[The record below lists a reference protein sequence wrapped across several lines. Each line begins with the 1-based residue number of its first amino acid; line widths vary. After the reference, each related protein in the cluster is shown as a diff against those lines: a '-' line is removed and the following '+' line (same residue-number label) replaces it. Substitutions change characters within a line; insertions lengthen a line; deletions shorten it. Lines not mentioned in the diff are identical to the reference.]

1 MAYTS
6 VKISAD
12 SSSYQSQ
19 MKSAASQMKVL
30 SAEYTTA
37 ATKAKLFGSET
48 DSLKAKAESLTQ
60 KITVQKNIV
69 KLNSEQQE
77 KLTKKLS
84 DQKTKQEELKTKI
97 DAAKEAYE
105 KSTAETGK
113 NSEQSKALKEEL
125 DKLEKEFT
133 ANETAIGK
141 TETALANQTV
151 KTEKSKTA
159 LMNMEA
165 ELKNVNDQLKDNKL
179 EKFATACDT
188 AGTKMES
195 FGKKMS
201 VVSAGIAGIG
211 AASIAAFK
219 ELDEGYDT
227 IVTKTGATGEALEG
241 LTKSADNVFGTMPE
255 DMSTVGEAIGEVN
268 TRFHTTGTELEKT
281 SKQFIQFA
289 TINGTNV
296 TQSVDQVDKIMK
308 AWNVDASQTGNLL
321 GLLTAKAQET
331 GISVDTLESNVLD
344 NNAAFKEMGLSLPQA
359 INLMA
364 QFDANGVDS
373 TQAMAGL
380 KKALQNATSEGKS
393 MDEALSETIG
403 SIKNAKTE
411 TEAMQ
416 IATELFGKKGAAEM
430 TKAIREN
437 RIDLTSLSS
446 SMEEYGTTVEDTY
459 NGTLDP
465 IDNAKVAMNN
475 AKLALSTLASTAQT
489 SAAPMIEKLTGKIQE
504 LTKWFT
510 SLSPAQQETILKV
523 GLVVAAIGPLSIGF
537 GKVAKGI
544 SDTITTGQKFVS
556 GAAKIIAKITAKT
569 AATAAGTAADTAGTA
584 ATAAHTAAT
593 TAATATTG
601 GMTVAQTA
609 LNAVMNL
616 CPIILI
622 VTLIAGLIAA
632 GVALYKNWD
641 KVKEKLSELWGNI
654 KEKFNAIKET
664 ITGAFTKAKEA
675 VTNKVKEI
683 GDNIK
688 NSTIGQAASKVFN
701 GVKDTVHNVMSAATE
716 TAKEKL
722 GNMKTAYEEN
732 GGGIKGVVAAGW
744 EGIKGYYSAGFTFV
758 DNLSGGKLSEIKS
771 KFSEKTSEIKT
782 KVFEGWENMKTT
794 VTTKMTEWKTNASN
808 KLTEIKSGFSSKVSE
823 IKTKWS
829 TDFTNIKDKATSL
842 METAKSNVSTKLNN
856 MKSAY
861 SEKGGG
867 IKGIV
872 SATFTGVK
880 DTMNSLMSTANTLTG
895 GKLDSI
901 KSAFSSKLESAKST
915 ASSAME
921 NIKSSFS
928 SKMES
933 AHGVVTGAL
942 SRIKSAF
949 NFSWSLPHLN
959 LPHISVSGGVAPFGI
974 GGKGSLP
981 SFSIQWYKSGGI
993 MTNPTVFG
1001 INGNSLMVGGEAG
1014 DEAILP
1020 LAEFY
1025 NKLNSI
1031 LDKKLDAVQ
1040 KSQVVYVTN
1049 HTYIDGDEIASRTV
1063 SKVDAEMVTNKRK
1076 GR

>member
-380 KKALQNATSEGKS
+380 KKALQNATAEGKS

-688 NSTIGQAASKVFN
+688 NSTVGKAAQGIFKKVS
-701 GVKDTVHNVMSAATE
+701 SAVST
-716 TAKEKL
+716 
-722 GNMKTAYEEN
+722 NMKDALGYAKKNLGDIQNAYKEH
-732 GGGIKGVVAAGW
+732 GGGITGLAA
-744 EGIKGYYSAGFTFV
+744 AA
-758 DNLSGGKLSEIKS
+758 
-771 KFSEKTSEIKT
+771 
-782 KVFEGWENMKTT
+782 MTT
-794 VTTKMTEWKTNASN
+794 VKKKYQLGYDAIN
-808 KLTEIKSGFSSKVSE
+808 K
-823 IKTKWS
+823 
-829 TDFTNIKDKATSL
+829 
-842 METAKSNVSTKLNN
+842 
-856 MKSAY
+856 
-861 SEKGGG
+861 
-867 IKGIV
+867 
-872 SATFTGVK
+872 
-880 DTMNSLMSTANTLTG
+880 LTG
-895 GKLDSI
+895 GKLDTMVQKTREGFKKAVSSI
-901 KSAFSSKLESAKST
+901 SEKISDAKANAT
-915 ASSAME
+915 KFVA
-921 NIKSSFS
+921 
-928 SKMES
+928 
-933 AHGVVTGAL
+933 GVVDSVKSIPDKVKDIGKNRVTGL
-942 SRIKSAF
+942 W
-949 NFSWSLPHLN
+949 NG
-959 LPHISVSGGVAPFGI
+959 ISNMS
-974 GGKGSLP
+974 
-981 SFSIQWYKSGGI
+981 
-993 MTNPTVFG
+993 
-1001 INGNSLMVGGEAG
+1001 
-1014 DEAILP
+1014 
-1020 LAEFY
+1020 
-1025 NKLNSI
+1025 
-1031 LDKKLDAVQ
+1031 
-1040 KSQVVYVTN
+1040 
-1049 HTYIDGDEIASRTV
+1049 
-1063 SKVDAEMVTNKRK
+1063 
-1076 GR
+1076 